1 MTLGKYSDAQMVL
14 TEHKADVERWFPD
27 DHPAF
32 LSVENNQGLL
42 MKLDGNFDEAKRIF
56 ERVVEKYTVFYGEEH
71 PSTINALLNLGS
83 VLKDLKLHDEAI
95 PIFEKAVE
103 ARKITEGD

>member
-14 TEHKADVERWFPD
+14 TEHKADVERWFTD

-56 ERVVEKYTVFYGEEH
+56 ERVVEKYTVFYGAEH

-83 VLKDLKLHDEAI
+83 VLKDLKLHD
-95 PIFEKAVE
+95 
-103 ARKITEGD
+103 